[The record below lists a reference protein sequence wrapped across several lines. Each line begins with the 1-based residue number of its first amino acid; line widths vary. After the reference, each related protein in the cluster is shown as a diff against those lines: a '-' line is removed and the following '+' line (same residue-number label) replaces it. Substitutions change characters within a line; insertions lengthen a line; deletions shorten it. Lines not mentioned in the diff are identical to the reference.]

1 MQKNKL
7 LDIISK
13 YSVSGRCN
21 SVRLVVNDEKQCS
34 IVVRQDVGQ
43 YYMSGTFNDFDLQEC
58 EVGIFDTES
67 LSKIL
72 SAVDNDFQMKLKH
85 ERDTP
90 VALEL
95 SDSAIDIQ
103 FMLADLNLKIF
114 EKPSPQKM
122 YPDTHVSFEL
132 DRETMDR
139 FIRSKNAV
147 KDAVIFAVL
156 TDENKIKLIINYSD
170 NPTNHI
176 QMVVDGEVIS
186 QISDPIGFNADVVRD
201 IFAANKNAS
210 SGKFEVSNV
219 GLLTLTFQG
228 DGWNTKYL
236 VSKLEIG

>member
-1 MQKNKL
+1 MQKSKL

-13 YSVSGRCN
+13 YSLAGRCN
-21 SVRLVVNDEKQCS
+21 SVRLSVDDEKQLS
-34 IVVRQDVGQ
+34 ITLRHSAGQ
-43 YYMSGTFNDFDLQEC
+43 YYMTGTFNDFDLREC
-58 EVGIFDTES
+58 EVGVFDTES
-67 LSKIL
+67 LTKIL
-72 SAVDNDFQMKLKH
+72 SAVDNEFQMKLKY

-103 FMLADLNLKIF
+103 FLLADLNLEIF
-114 EKPSPQKM
+114 EKPAPQKM

-156 TDENKIKLIINYSD
+156 TDENKIKLIINYSE
-170 NPTNHI
+170 NPSNQI
-176 QMVVDGEVIS
+176 QMVVDGEVTS
-186 QISDPIGFNADVVRD
+186 QITEPLGFNADVVRD
-201 IFAANKNAS
+201 IFTANKNAA
-210 SGKFEVSNV
+210 SGKFEVSNI
-219 GLLTLTFQG
+219 GLLTLKFQG